1 MEIRGNTFSLRPE
14 NKMSLYHLKTELG
27 TVTITAG
34 EGTLER
40 LEFDHPEAVKNP
52 INESA
57 KEVFEQIADSNH
69 VIRLKTTGTP
79 FQKEVWQAL
88 LNIPLKETTSY
99 GKIAEGVGRP
109 KASRAVGTA
118 IGSNPISLIIPCHRV
133 ITSNGKLGGYRWNV
147 DRKQRILD
155 WEKENIHPLEALFGL
170 EPDEFK
176 FEL

>member
-1 MEIRGNTFSLRPE
+1 
-14 NKMSLYHLKTELG
+14 MSLYHLKTELG

-40 LEFDHPEAVKNP
+40 LEFDHPKAPKNP
-52 INESA
+52 DHEDA
-57 KEVFEQIADSNH
+57 KEVFGQIADSKN

-79 FQKEVWQAL
+79 FQKEVWKAL
-88 LNIPLKETTSY
+88 LDIPLQETTSY
-99 GKIAEGVGRP
+99 SKIAAGVGKP

-133 ITSNGKLGGYRWNV
+133 ITSNGKLGGYRWSV

-155 WEKENIHPLEALFGL
+155 WEKENIHPLKALFGL